1 MPRTY
6 LIKIISFIDYIME
19 NKLHWENIYQTKKI
33 DGVSWYQETPSESI
47 ELIKK
52 FSTTNSDMIIDI
64 GCGKGFLADNLLK
77 LNYENITLVDIS
89 KNALKEVKERVNNKS
104 LNFIETD
111 VLNLKS
117 EQTFDVWHDR
127 AVFHFI
133 TEKQGVE
140 KYISLCNK
148 YISKEGKLVIGTFS
162 EDGPLKCSGLE
173 IKRYSINNL
182 KELFKENFEFIE
194 GFKKLHSTP
203 FDTQQ
208 SFTFCVFKKVT
219 NR

>member
-52 FSTTNSDMIIDI
+52 FSTTNSDKIIDI

-89 KNALKEVKERVNNKS
+89 KNALKEVKERLNNKS
-104 LNFIETD
+104 LTLRSN
-111 VLNLKS
+111 V
-117 EQTFDVWHDR
+117 
-127 AVFHFI
+127 
-133 TEKQGVE
+133 
-140 KYISLCNK
+140 
-148 YISKEGKLVIGTFS
+148 
-162 EDGPLKCSGLE
+162 
-173 IKRYSINNL
+173 
-182 KELFKENFEFIE
+182 
-194 GFKKLHSTP
+194 
-203 FDTQQ
+203 
-208 SFTFCVFKKVT
+208 
-219 NR
+219 

>member
-117 EQTFDVWHDR
+117 EQTFDIWHDR

-133 TEKQGVE
+133 TEKESVE

-148 YISKEGKLVIGTFS
+148 YIGKGGKLIIGTFARRDS
-162 EDGPLKCSGLE
+162 LQGTK
-173 IKRYSINNL
+173 
-182 KELFKENFEFIE
+182 LFFF
-194 GFKKLHSTP
+194 F
-203 FDTQQ
+203 
-208 SFTFCVFKKVT
+208 VF
-219 NR
+219 